1 LFVCVSVVCSSI
13 AQVIISLIGIQTH
26 AECVVVLHPSY
37 EDTVPDK
44 ATPQVVSVYSVVP
57 AR

>member
-1 LFVCVSVVCSSI
+1 VVCSSI